1 MFGFMKEIF
10 IGFLTSLAVN
20 AFSYTKCISLSN
32 KKCEIQP
39 TRISLYPVKN
49 YTIIHL
55 RLN

>member
-39 TRISLYPVKN
+39 THIGLYPVKI
-49 YTIIHL
+49 TL
-55 RLN
+55 

>member
-1 MFGFMKEIF
+1 MFGFIKEIF

-20 AFSYTKCISLSN
+20 ASSHTKCISLSN

-39 TRISLYPVKN
+39 ALISLYPVKN

>member
-1 MFGFMKEIF
+1 MFGFIKEIF

-20 AFSYTKCISLSN
+20 ASNYTKCISLSD

-39 TRISLYPVKN
+39 TVISLYPVKN

-55 RLN
+55 QLN